1 MIAAAKNIYDYRELL
16 RVLVWK
22 NITLRYK
29 QSYLGMAWLVL
40 RPLMLVG
47 IFMVVRSFVGID
59 SGNVP
64 YALLTYCAMVPC
76 GCSSRKPPATAWAA
90 W

>member
-1 MIAAAKNIYDYRELL
+1 MIAAVKNIYDYRELL
-16 RVLVWK
+16 QVLVWK

-47 IFMVVRSFVGID
+47 IFKIGRAHV
-59 SGNVP
+59 
-64 YALLTYCAMVPC
+64 
-76 GCSSRKPPATAWAA
+76 
-90 W
+90 